1 MSKKNEILNILQKNK
16 EELKKFGVKRIGI
29 FGSAVR
35 NELKKDSDI
44 DFIVEFEENRGDM
57 KDFIGV
63 IEFLENLFNRNV
75 DILTPSGIENIRIK
89 YIKESILRELEYV

>member
-75 DILTPSGIENIRIK
+75 EVL
-89 YIKESILRELEYV
+89 L